1 MWDFFKCLLLSLFPA
16 FCMFAL
22 LCVAAGASTFTSEKE
37 EIFAFLFNVAVF
49 IGMII
54 LQMYAMKTV
63 NGMW

>member
-1 MWDFFKCLLLSLFPA
+1 MWDFLKCLALSFSPA

-22 LCVAAGASTFTSEKE
+22 LCVASGASTFTSEKE
-37 EIFAFLFNVAVF
+37 EMFVFYFNVAVF

-63 NGMW
+63 NHMW